1 MTRGSNER
9 YNVFVIPALRSPS
22 AIAVE
27 GPGAAPDAHS
37 FPNQLFNFP
46 HTSVKV
52 APPRGKAR
60 VHQEVSLIATVAVS
74 FVCAAA
80 LGYVADRLR
89 LPPLVGYLMA
99 GIVMGSIT
107 PGFVADAG
115 LAGQLAEMGVILLM
129 FGVGLHFSAADLL
142 AVRGIAVPGA
152 IVQILIATLLGI
164 GLAEWWGW
172 GTGAGIVF
180 GLSLSVASTV
190 VLLKALEEHNLVDS
204 ASGRVAVG
212 WLIVEDLAM
221 VLALVLLPALAELL
235 GGHAAEGTAHGAGLP
250 LPLTIALTL
259 LKVGAFAVMAIFLGP
274 KVVPWLLTSVART
287 GSRELFTLTVLAIAL
302 GIAFGSAQIFG
313 VSFALGA
320 FFAGVVMSESN
331 LSHRAA
337 ADSLPLQNAFSVLF
351 FVSVGMLFDPSILL
365 RQPMAVLA
373 ALSLIIVGKAI
384 ISFAVVVLLRY
395 PIGMGLTVAGGL
407 AQIGEFSFI
416 LASLGVSLGL
426 LPHEGQDVILAAA
439 IISITV
445 NPFVCVGAEAL
456 DTRVRHRWPDLY
468 ARFGH
473 HRYESLGRELE
484 KIRGRSEER
493 ERQHQLEM
501 QELIETFPLFAKVD
515 EDSQE
520 ELLLLFR
527 PKSALPGERVLRK
540 GDRGDGMYFL
550 SSGAVEVQLPGV
562 PIRLEPGAFFG
573 EMALLS
579 GGRRTADVVAVDFC
593 QFFVLERRD
602 FNMFTAKHP
611 TLRQA
616 VSEMARERT
625 EMNVMRQKHDQPSGI
640 AS

>member
-1 MTRGSNER
+1 
-9 YNVFVIPALRSPS
+9 
-22 AIAVE
+22 
-27 GPGAAPDAHS
+27 
-37 FPNQLFNFP
+37 
-46 HTSVKV
+46 
-52 APPRGKAR
+52 
-60 VHQEVSLIATVAVS
+60 VHQEVSLIATIAVS
-74 FVCAAA
+74 FVCAAI
-80 LGYVADRLR
+80 LGYIADRLR
-89 LPPLVGYLMA
+89 LPPLVGYLLA
-99 GIVMGSIT
+99 GIAMGPMT
-107 PGFVADAG
+107 PGFVADTE
-115 LAGQLAEMGVILLM
+115 LASQLAEMGVILLM
-129 FGVGLHFSAADLL
+129 FGVGLHFSTADLL

-152 IVQILIATLLGI
+152 LARIAIVTLIGI
-164 GLAEWWGW
+164 GLANWWGW
-172 GTGAGIVF
+172 GLGAGIVF

-190 VLLKALEEHNLVDS
+190 VLLKALEERNLLNS

-221 VLALVLLPALAELL
+221 VLALVLLPALAGLL
-235 GGHAAEGTAHGAGLP
+235 GGHAADGAGAGLP
-250 LPLTIALTL
+250 LPMTIALTL

-274 KVVPWLLTSVART
+274 KIVPWLLTLVART

-302 GIAFGSAQIFG
+302 GIAFGSAAIFG

-351 FVSVGMLFDPSILL
+351 FVSVGMLFDPSILV
-365 RQPMAVLA
+365 RQPMAVISALA
-373 ALSLIIVGKAI
+373 LIIVGKAI
-384 ISFAVVVLLRY
+384 ISFLIVVLLRY
-395 PIGMGLTVAGGL
+395 PIGMALTVSGGL

-426 LPHEGQDVILAAA
+426 LPADGKDIILGSA
-439 IISITV
+439 IISIIL
-445 NPFVCVGAEAL
+445 NPLVCAGAEVL
-456 DTRVRHRWPDLY
+456 HNRVHTRWPVLTNH
-468 ARFGH
+468 FGRRRH
-473 HRYESLGRELE
+473 EALGRELE
-484 KIRGRSEER
+484 KIRAINEAR
-493 ERQHQLEM
+493 EHQHQLEM

-527 PKSALPGERVLRK
+527 PKSALPGERVIRK
-540 GDRGDGMYFL
+540 GDRGDGLYFL
-550 SSGAVEVQLPGV
+550 SSGAVEVQLPDG
-562 PIRLEPGAFFG
+562 PIPLEPGAFFG

-593 QFFVLERRD
+593 QFLVLERRD

-611 TLRQA
+611 ILRQA

-625 EMNVMRQKHDQPSGI
+625 EMNVMRQQRSQPSSV